1 MSRTVRII
9 VSVAVAL
16 LAMVLAKFVA
26 WLLGL
31 AGTGS
36 EFLFFI
42 AGVCFCA
49 IVDQLPA
56 GRQAIK
62 VVPPAAAP

>member
-1 MSRTVRII
+1 MSRTVKIT

-16 LAMVLAKFVA
+16 LVMVLAKLVSG
-26 WLLGL
+26 LLGL
-31 AGTGS
+31 AGNGS

-56 GRQAIK
+56 GRPATK
-62 VVPPAAAP
+62 AVPPAAAP